1 MFYNCENVDLFSLNR
16 ELKKRDKLMMNLLF
30 PAWKNRGLFMNT
42 NLIFNDSAVYCRR
55 LSDRQ
60 HSFALV
66 IGKVFYKTD
75 LRQHGSGNPGGT
87 NAGRVLGKKAGI
99 AVIVLDVLKV
109 VLAIG
114 LSSLVSGPAALL
126 SGLACCIGH
135 CYPVFA
141 HFKGGKA
148 VATMF
153 GFLLGISIFVFANAF
168 YFLCPLIMFFLM
180 LYLYKWV
187 SLASIAAAVSSSLLI
202 MAMNWSMS
210 IESVLLI
217 CGSWLL
223 TLLVIYRHSLNIEK
237 IRNGKESKISWM

>member
-1 MFYNCENVDLFSLNR
+1 MLYNCENVDLFSLNR

-42 NLIFNDSAVYCRR
+42 NLILMTLLCIVGGYLIGSIP
-55 LSDRQ
+55 
-60 HSFALV
+60 FALV

-237 IRNGKESKISWM
+237 IQNGKESKISWM